1 ASTNGL
7 RTEIQ
12 QAIPT
17 LAKLSQDS
25 NPQVRQDAVKAL
37 GEIKSEKVIPFLQ
50 RALRDSNYAVVRAA
64 TVALEK
70 FKSYPVKQ
78 KEKPQ
83 NLSLQKP
90 NPEDK

>member
-1 ASTNGL
+1 M
-7 RTEIQ
+7 
-12 QAIPT
+12 
-17 LAKLSQDS
+17 
-25 NPQVRQDAVKAL
+25 
-37 GEIKSEKVIPFLQ
+37 IPFLQ